1 MLYAIFPAEK
11 QNKPQLLFDIAAGS
25 LRKSPVS
32 SSPGD
37 EVPHIFIRKPRLR
50 LGKISIST
58 AKSLLQQYRHGG
70 NSGHGADSPF
80 RLRLTSF

>member
-11 QNKPQLLFDIAAGS
+11 QNKPQLLFDMAAGS

-32 SSPGD
+32 SSQGD

-58 AKSLLQQYRHGG
+58 AKRLLQ
-70 NSGHGADSPF
+70 
-80 RLRLTSF
+80 